1 MKHTSRKNISPL
13 LVIATLTAAPLG
25 ATMADGGYVLN
36 PDGSNVRDSFG
47 DCVKTPAWTRE
58 DWTVACGKPKPKPK
72 PKPEPPVAKP
82 VEPPPVPPAPTKPV
96 IETVT
101 IDSMTFFDFDKADLD
116 PDSQAK
122 LDAIID
128 QLKTFTTV
136 KEIRITGHTDSI
148 GSREYNQKLSERRA
162 EAVASYLISRGV
174 NPKLIST
181 AGMGEDQPVADNS
194 TKEGRAKNRRA
205 VIDIIGTKPK

>member
-1 MKHTSRKNISPL
+1 MNISPRKHITPL
-13 LVIATLTAAPLG
+13 IALAALTTTPVGSALAQSGYVLD
-25 ATMADGGYVLN
+25 ADGG
-36 PDGSNVRDSFG
+36 NVRDSFG
-47 DCVKTPAWTRE
+47 NCVKTPAWARE
-58 DWTVACGKPKPKPK
+58 DWTEACGKPKARPKPK
-72 PKPEPPVAKP
+72 PPVAKP
-82 VEPPPVPPAPTKPV
+82 VEPPPVPPAPTRPV

-116 PDSQAK
+116 PDSQAR

-148 GSREYNQKLSERRA
+148 GSRDYNQKLSERRA
-162 EAVASYLISRGV
+162 EAVASYLVSRGV

>member
-1 MKHTSRKNISPL
+1 MKISPRKHITPL
-13 LVIATLTAAPLG
+13 IALAALTAAPVGSAL
-25 ATMADGGYVLN
+25 AQNGYVLKA
-36 PDGSNVRDSFG
+36 DGSYVRDSFG
-47 DCVKTPAWTRE
+47 NCVKTPAWTKE
-58 DWTVACGKPKPKPK
+58 DWTEACGKPKAKPK
-72 PKPEPPVAKP
+72 PKPPVAKP

>member
-1 MKHTSRKNISPL
+1 MKISPRKHITPL
-13 LVIATLTAAPLG
+13 IALTALTVAPVGSVL
-25 ATMADGGYVLN
+25 AQSGYVMN
-36 PDGSNVRDSFG
+36 ADGSNVRDSSG
-47 DCVKTPAWTRE
+47 NCVKTPAWTKE
-58 DWTVACGKPKPKPK
+58 DWTEACGKPKPKPK
-72 PKPEPPVAKP
+72 PKPPAVEP
-82 VEPPPVPPAPTKPV
+82 VEPPPVPPAPTEPV

-101 IDSMTFFDFDKADLD
+101 IDGMAFFDFDKAELD
-116 PDSQAK
+116 SEAQAK

-128 QLKTFTTV
+128 QLKTFVSV

-148 GSREYNQKLSERRA
+148 GTREYNQKLSERRA

-174 NPKLIST
+174 NPKLITT

-205 VIDIIGTKPK
+205 VIEIVGAKSKE